1 MPKGMTSNWKYVY
14 AMPEAAPGRYENPE
28 VTALFEK
35 AATKDEEIKREAYSE
50 IQRLVSID
58 CPDIP
63 LYEGNALYA
72 TNQSVNFD
80 EAKFDGSG
88 IIVVYPEK
96 IFVNQ

>member
-1 MPKGMTSNWKYVY
+1 M
-14 AMPEAAPGRYENPE
+14 
-28 VTALFEK
+28 
-35 AATKDEEIKREAYSE
+35 
-50 IQRLVSID
+50 SID

-63 LYEGNALYA
+63 LYEGNSLYA